1 MVEKK
6 RVELS
11 TEDREAFV
19 LKEWRPLVEFLR
31 MEQGNYVLGT
41 VNVHGDGTE
50 ELTIEIEG
58 HGLTIELGEIDRSTI
73 AGVRVKPAW
82 RLSETRV
89 VCGGHWEPDDY
100 DLVELSTHQHWQD
113 VVREVLIV
121 IATREID
128 GLLETRAEAEYEARQ
143 KRNWEGEL
151 RQRFGRPRCATAVNV
166 HGEFI
171 PTDQVEF
178 LDCSEGVQGED
189 VLKFRYNG
197 KTYERTVVS
206 R

>member
-1 MVEKK
+1 M
-6 RVELS
+6 
-11 TEDREAFV
+11 
-19 LKEWRPLVEFLR
+19 
-31 MEQGNYVLGT
+31 
-41 VNVHGDGTE
+41 
-50 ELTIEIEG
+50 TIEIEG

-73 AGVRVKPAW
+73 AGVRVDPAW

-100 DLVELSTHQHWQD
+100 DLVELSTHPSWHG

-128 GLLETRAEAEYEARQ
+128 GLLESRAEAEYEKEQNRYWEEESAAAVAR
-143 KRNWEGEL
+143 
-151 RQRFGRPRCATAVNV
+151 ATTAVNV
-166 HGEFI
+166 DGEFI

-197 KTYERTVVS
+197 KTY
-206 R
+206 